1 MDKDAIIHRPM
12 SEYAFGTDENTTVFR
27 LRCASGGAE
36 RCTLWYGDTSC
47 PETPV
52 PFYPAPMRLLFRGE
66 NCDWWEAEL
75 HGKFHRLYYYFE
87 LSGGETLFFSGGV
100 FFSTPSEE
108 RSEYFKFPFN
118 HRADITR
125 VPDWANDAVVY
136 NIFPDSFASS
146 KCAVT
151 GVGSEKRL
159 GCALSRSRLGGTI
172 NGIRSNLDYIASLG
186 VNCLYLNPVFAA
198 GQYHKYDTIDYLHI
212 DPCFGTDEDFRA
224 LVDESHVRGIRVI
237 LDGVFNHCAHTNPIF
252 VDTSV
257 RGRESPYWNWFF
269 IEGERSSFD
278 ECNYKTFADVPYMP
292 KLNTDCDEVIDYFCG
307 VGRYWIEQFG
317 ADGWRLDVS
326 DEISMRFLRRF
337 REAVK
342 AAKPE
347 AIIIGEVWHGA
358 QEFLRGDMYDGVMNY
373 GLTKACLDL
382 LAFDRIDAA
391 GFASRLCLL
400 LWRNIGPACEMMFNL
415 LDSHD
420 TERFLTRVNGDARR
434 EAMALA
440 VMFFFPGMPMLFAGD
455 EIGTEGG
462 YDPGC
467 RRCFRWERESWDAGL
482 YGLVQRLAAL
492 KKGLPHQRE
501 RGRRRHRA
509 RPRRAERNTVPQPL
523 ERGPQS
529 VRRDCDRGL
538 GYRHKGKGDV
548 KNENDETHCGAG
560 HGAGSGVRPCGL
572 RLRP

>member
-100 FFSTPSEE
+100 FLSTPSEE

-118 HRADITR
+118 HRADIAR

-186 VNCLYLNPVFAA
+186 VNCLYLNPVFTA

-237 LDGVFNHCAHTNPIF
+237 LDGVFNHCGAQFFAFRDVLEKQGQSRYAGWFYRLQFP
-252 VDTSV
+252 V
-257 RGRESPYWNWFF
+257 RYPDA
-269 IEGERSSFD
+269 GEKPNY
-278 ECNYKTFADVPYMP
+278 ECFCYERLMP
-292 KLNTDCDEVIDYFCG
+292 KLDTANPEVRDYLCG
-307 VGRYWIEQFG
+307 VGEHWLREYG
-317 ADGWRLDVS
+317 TDGWRLDVA
-326 DEISMRFLRRF
+326 DEVDDAFWREFRR
-337 REAVK
+337 RCKAVK
-342 AAKPE
+342 SDALL
-347 AIIIGEVWHGA
+347 IGEVWGDARHWLG
-358 QEFLRGDMYDGVMNY
+358 GDMLDSAMNY
-373 GLTKACLDL
+373 DFRNHCRHFFAEGN
-382 LAFDRIDAA
+382 IDARTFA
-391 GFASRLCLL
+391 GRCADMLMRYKRQTASVQL
-400 LWRNIGPACEMMFNL
+400 NI

-420 TERFLTRVNGDARR
+420 TGRFLSLCGGDTRRLKLAVLFMCCFVGMPCIFYGDELGVEGQDELDYRRAMPWQDADRDLLRFYR
-434 EAMALA
+434 EAIALRRA
-440 VMFFFPGMPMLFAGD
+440 HPALRHGELRFLRAEPGEHVLVFERKTGVERLVITINASDKHNLLPPFSWD
-455 EIGTEGG
+455 IGT
-462 YDPGC
+462 
-467 RRCFRWERESWDAGL
+467 
-482 YGLVQRLAAL
+482 
-492 KKGLPHQRE
+492 
-501 RGRRRHRA
+501 
-509 RPRRAERNTVPQPL
+509 
-523 ERGPQS
+523 
-529 VRRDCDRGL
+529 
-538 GYRHKGKGDV
+538 
-548 KNENDETHCGAG
+548 
-560 HGAGSGVRPCGL
+560 
-572 RLRP
+572 

>member
-1 MDKDAIIHRPM
+1 MDCFPTSEQSMYIRLRAARGDLDEAVLVYAENKFDWTTRPRVERPM
-12 SEYAFGTDENTTVFR
+12 ELLRSDELYDYFGAELQLGDTRLAYVFR
-27 LRCASGGAE
+27 L
-36 RCTLWYGDTSC
+36 
-47 PETPV
+47 V
-52 PFYPAPMRLLFRGE
+52 
-66 NCDWWEAEL
+66 
-75 HGKFHRLYYYFE
+75 
-87 LSGGETLFFSGGV
+87 SGGEVRYLCEEGVCEDYDWDYGFFN
-100 FFSTPSEE
+100 
-108 RSEYFKFPFN
+108 YFQYPYI
-118 HRADITR
+118 HSSDVMR
-125 VPDWANDAVVY
+125 VPEWTRAAVCY
-136 NIFPDSFASS
+136 QIFPDRFRIGAGGEKRKHINLKWGDEPTPKSFAGGDLRGIEEGLDYLQE
-146 KCAVT
+146 T
-151 GVGSEKRL
+151 GVT
-159 GCALSRSRLGGTI
+159 CIYMT
-172 NGIRSNLDYIASLG
+172 
-186 VNCLYLNPVFAA
+186 PVF
-198 GQYHKYDTIDYLHI
+198 QSVSNHKYDIEDYYKV
-212 DPCFGTDEDFRA
+212 DPRFGGDEA
-224 LVDESHVRGIRVI
+224 LRSLIEAAHARGMKVV

-382 LAFDRIDAA
+382 MAFGRIDAA

-492 KKGLPHQRE
+492 KKGPCLSRGGCRISESGGVVAIE
-501 RGRRRHRA
+501 RALGAQSATLYLNPSNEA
-509 RPRRAERNTVPQPL
+509 RSLSDGTAIEAWGIVIK
-523 ERGPQS
+523 E
-529 VRRDCDRGL
+529 
-538 GYRHKGKGDV
+538 K
-548 KNENDETHCGAG
+548 EM
-560 HGAGSGVRPCGL
+560 
-572 RLRP
+572 

>member
-100 FFSTPSEE
+100 FLSTPSEE

-118 HRADITR
+118 HRADITL

-237 LDGVFNHCAHTNPIF
+237 LDGVFNHCGAQFFAFRDVLEKQGQSRYAGWFYRLQFP
-252 VDTSV
+252 V
-257 RGRESPYWNWFF
+257 RYPDA
-269 IEGERSSFD
+269 GEKPNY
-278 ECNYKTFADVPYMP
+278 ECFCYERLMP
-292 KLNTDCDEVIDYFCG
+292 KLDTANPEVRDYLCG
-307 VGRYWIEQFG
+307 VGEHWLREYG
-317 ADGWRLDVS
+317 TDGWRLDVA
-326 DEISMRFLRRF
+326 DEVDDAFWREFRR
-337 REAVK
+337 RCKAVK
-342 AAKPE
+342 SDALL
-347 AIIIGEVWHGA
+347 IGEVWGDARHWLG
-358 QEFLRGDMYDGVMNY
+358 GDMLDSAMNY
-373 GLTKACLDL
+373 DFRNHCRHFFAEGN
-382 LAFDRIDAA
+382 IDARTFA
-391 GFASRLCLL
+391 GRCADMLMRYKRQTASVQL
-400 LWRNIGPACEMMFNL
+400 NI

-420 TERFLTRVNGDARR
+420 TGRFLSLCGGDTRRLKLAVLFMCCFVGMPCIFYGDELGVEGQDELDYRRAMPWQDGDRDLLRFYR
-434 EAMALA
+434 EAIALRRA
-440 VMFFFPGMPMLFAGD
+440 HPALRHGELRFLRAEPGEYVLVFERKTGVERLVITINASDKHNLLPPFSWD
-455 EIGTEGG
+455 IGT
-462 YDPGC
+462 
-467 RRCFRWERESWDAGL
+467 
-482 YGLVQRLAAL
+482 
-492 KKGLPHQRE
+492 
-501 RGRRRHRA
+501 
-509 RPRRAERNTVPQPL
+509 
-523 ERGPQS
+523 
-529 VRRDCDRGL
+529 
-538 GYRHKGKGDV
+538 
-548 KNENDETHCGAG
+548 
-560 HGAGSGVRPCGL
+560 
-572 RLRP
+572 

>member
-100 FFSTPSEE
+100 FLSTPSEE

-237 LDGVFNHCAHTNPIF
+237 LDGVFNHCGAQFFAFRDVLEKQGQSRYAGWFYRLQFP
-252 VDTSV
+252 V
-257 RGRESPYWNWFF
+257 RYPDA
-269 IEGERSSFD
+269 GEKPNY
-278 ECNYKTFADVPYMP
+278 ECFCYERLMP
-292 KLNTDCDEVIDYFCG
+292 KLDTANPEVSDYLCG
-307 VGRYWIEQFG
+307 VGEHWLREYG
-317 ADGWRLDVS
+317 TDGWRLDVA
-326 DEISMRFLRRF
+326 DEVDDAFWREFRR
-337 REAVK
+337 RCKAVK
-342 AAKPE
+342 SDALL
-347 AIIIGEVWHGA
+347 IGEVWGDARHWLG
-358 QEFLRGDMYDGVMNY
+358 GDMLDSAMNY
-373 GLTKACLDL
+373 DFRNHCRHFFAEGN
-382 LAFDRIDAA
+382 IDARTFA
-391 GFASRLCLL
+391 GRCADMLMRCKRQTASVQL
-400 LWRNIGPACEMMFNL
+400 NI

-420 TERFLTRVNGDARR
+420 TGRFLSLCGGDTRRLK
-434 EAMALA
+434 LA
-440 VMFFFPGMPMLFAGD
+440 VLFMCCFVGMPCIFYGD
-455 EIGTEGG
+455 ELGVEGQDELDYRRAMPWQDGDLDMLRFYREVIALRRAHPALRHGELRFLRAEPGEYVLVFERKTGVERLVITINASDKHNLLPPFSWDIGT
-462 YDPGC
+462 
-467 RRCFRWERESWDAGL
+467 
-482 YGLVQRLAAL
+482 
-492 KKGLPHQRE
+492 
-501 RGRRRHRA
+501 
-509 RPRRAERNTVPQPL
+509 
-523 ERGPQS
+523 
-529 VRRDCDRGL
+529 
-538 GYRHKGKGDV
+538 
-548 KNENDETHCGAG
+548 
-560 HGAGSGVRPCGL
+560 
-572 RLRP
+572 

>member
-100 FFSTPSEE
+100 FLSTPSEE

-237 LDGVFNHCAHTNPIF
+237 LDGVFNHCGAQFFAFRDVLEKQGQSRYAGWFYRLQFP
-252 VDTSV
+252 V
-257 RGRESPYWNWFF
+257 RYPDA
-269 IEGERSSFD
+269 GEKPNY
-278 ECNYKTFADVPYMP
+278 ECFCYERLMP
-292 KLNTDCDEVIDYFCG
+292 KLDTANPEVRDYLCG
-307 VGRYWIEQFG
+307 VGEHWLREYG
-317 ADGWRLDVS
+317 TDGWRLDVA
-326 DEISMRFLRRF
+326 DEVDDAFWREFRR
-337 REAVK
+337 RCKAVK
-342 AAKPE
+342 SDALL
-347 AIIIGEVWHGA
+347 IGEVWGDARHWLG
-358 QEFLRGDMYDGVMNY
+358 GDMLDSAMNY
-373 GLTKACLDL
+373 DFRNHCRHFFAEGN
-382 LAFDRIDAA
+382 IDARTFA
-391 GFASRLCLL
+391 GRCADMLMRYKRQTASVQL
-400 LWRNIGPACEMMFNL
+400 NI

-420 TERFLTRVNGDARR
+420 TGRFLSLCGGDTRRLKLAVLFMCCFVGMPCIFYGDELGVEGQDELDYRRAMPWQDGDRDLLRFYR
-434 EAMALA
+434 EAIALRRA
-440 VMFFFPGMPMLFAGD
+440 HPALRHGELRFLRAEPGEHVLVFERKTGVERLVITINASDKHNLLPPFSWD
-455 EIGTEGG
+455 IGT
-462 YDPGC
+462 
-467 RRCFRWERESWDAGL
+467 
-482 YGLVQRLAAL
+482 
-492 KKGLPHQRE
+492 
-501 RGRRRHRA
+501 
-509 RPRRAERNTVPQPL
+509 
-523 ERGPQS
+523 
-529 VRRDCDRGL
+529 
-538 GYRHKGKGDV
+538 
-548 KNENDETHCGAG
+548 
-560 HGAGSGVRPCGL
+560 
-572 RLRP
+572 

>member
-100 FFSTPSEE
+100 FLSTPSEE

-118 HRADITR
+118 HRADIAR

-186 VNCLYLNPVFAA
+186 VNCLYLNPVFTA

-237 LDGVFNHCAHTNPIF
+237 LDGAFNHCGAQFFAFRDVLEKQGQSRYAGWFYRLQFP
-252 VDTSV
+252 V
-257 RGRESPYWNWFF
+257 RYPDA
-269 IEGERSSFD
+269 GEKPNY
-278 ECNYKTFADVPYMP
+278 ECFCYERLMP
-292 KLNTDCDEVIDYFCG
+292 KLDTANPEVRDYLCG
-307 VGRYWIEQFG
+307 VGEHWLREYG
-317 ADGWRLDVS
+317 TDGWRLDVA
-326 DEISMRFLRRF
+326 DEVDDAFWREFRR
-337 REAVK
+337 RCKAVK
-342 AAKPE
+342 SDALL
-347 AIIIGEVWHGA
+347 IGEVWGDARHWLG
-358 QEFLRGDMYDGVMNY
+358 GDMLDSAMNY
-373 GLTKACLDL
+373 DFRNHCRHFFAEGN
-382 LAFDRIDAA
+382 IDARTFA
-391 GFASRLCLL
+391 GRCADMLMRYKRQTASVQL
-400 LWRNIGPACEMMFNL
+400 NI

-420 TERFLTRVNGDARR
+420 TGRFLSLCGGDTRRLKLAVLFMCCFVGMPCIFYGDELGVEGQDELDYRRAMPWQDADRDLLRFYR
-434 EAMALA
+434 EAIALRRA
-440 VMFFFPGMPMLFAGD
+440 HPALRHGELRFLRAEPGEYVLVFERKTGVERLVITINASDKHNLLPPFSWD
-455 EIGTEGG
+455 IGT
-462 YDPGC
+462 
-467 RRCFRWERESWDAGL
+467 
-482 YGLVQRLAAL
+482 
-492 KKGLPHQRE
+492 
-501 RGRRRHRA
+501 
-509 RPRRAERNTVPQPL
+509 
-523 ERGPQS
+523 
-529 VRRDCDRGL
+529 
-538 GYRHKGKGDV
+538 
-548 KNENDETHCGAG
+548 
-560 HGAGSGVRPCGL
+560 
-572 RLRP
+572 